1 VDGREVNAL
10 ILQAEFFDNSDAAQ
24 YHRTSGSE
32 GGDVSGAE
40 AAQAYIDGL
49 DEPRRSELNQIHAF
63 IRTTVPDLDPY
74 MYGKDLIGYGRYHY
88 KYATGREGEAS
99 IIGLS
104 SRKAYISVYATG
116 GDGEQYVAE
125 RFKDQMPKADI
136 GKSCI
141 RFKKFEHIDFD
152 VLGKI
157 LKESEAIMAPLKVP
171 VEG

>member
-1 VDGREVNAL
+1 M
-10 ILQAEFFDNSDAAQ
+10 
-24 YHRTSGSE
+24 SGKT
-32 GGDVSGAE
+32 

-49 DEPRRSELNQIHAF
+49 EEPRRSDLQRIHDF
-63 IRTTVPDLDPY
+63 IRRTVPDLEPY
-74 MYGKDLIGYGRYHY
+74 MYRKDLVGYGRYHY

-104 SRKAYISVYATG
+104 SRKAYISIYAAG
-116 GDGEQYVAE
+116 GDGELYVAE
-125 RFKDQMPKADI
+125 RYKNELPQADI

-141 RFKKFEHIDFD
+141 RFRRFEHIDFD

-157 LKESEAIMAPLKVP
+157 LKESEATMAPLKVP

>member
-1 VDGREVNAL
+1 MSGE
-10 ILQAEFFDNSDAAQ
+10 QAAQ
-24 YHRTSGSE
+24 S
-32 GGDVSGAE
+32 
-40 AAQAYIDGL
+40 YIDGL
-49 DEPRRSELNQIHAF
+49 EEPRRSELQQIHEF
-63 IRTTVPDLDPY
+63 IRRAVPDLDPY
-74 MYGKDLIGYGRYHY
+74 MSGKDLVGYGRYHY

-104 SRKAYISVYATG
+104 SRKAYISVYASG
-116 GDGEQYVAE
+116 GDGELYVAE

-157 LKESEAIMAPLKVP
+157 LKESEVTMAPLKVP
-171 VEG
+171 MDG

>member
-1 VDGREVNAL
+1 M
-10 ILQAEFFDNSDAAQ
+10 AES
-24 YHRTSGSE
+24 
-32 GGDVSGAE
+32 E
-40 AAQAYIDGL
+40 AAQSYIDDL
-49 DEPRRSELNQIHAF
+49 AEPRRSQLQQIHEF
-63 IRTTVPDLDPY
+63 IRRTVPDLEPY
-74 MYGKDLIGYGRYHY
+74 MYGKDLVGYGRYHY

-116 GDGEQYVAE
+116 GDGEMYVAE
-125 RFKDQMPKADI
+125 RYKDQMPKADI

-141 RFKKFEHIDFD
+141 RFRKFDDIDFD

-157 LKESEAIMAPLKVP
+157 LKESERTMADLKVP

>member
-1 VDGREVNAL
+1 M
-10 ILQAEFFDNSDAAQ
+10 
-24 YHRTSGSE
+24 
-32 GGDVSGAE
+32 SGAE

-49 DEPRRSELNQIHAF
+49 EEPRRSELQQIHDF
-63 IRTTVPDLDPY
+63 IRRTVPDLEPY
-74 MYGKDLIGYGRYHY
+74 MYGKDLVGYGRYQY

-104 SRKAYISVYATG
+104 SRKVYISVYATG
-116 GDGEQYVAE
+116 GDGELYVAE
-125 RFKDQMPKADI
+125 RFKDQLPQADI

-141 RFKKFEHIDFD
+141 RFKKFDHIDFD

-157 LKESEAIMAPLKVP
+157 LKESEATMEPLRVP